1 VPEQVPADAGGQQQ
15 LLPLTSDP
23 GADHAHDRGPFRYRS
38 PETEADFRDWQVRH
52 SLDVVRVGMLTLLVS
67 GLFLVAAGGVLDPA
81 FARGFWAPVAVSCP
95 GFVLV
100 LAATWSPSLR
110 RRLRPLVAAALTV
123 WGLATIWGAHR
134 GLQAPELG
142 TLGVILVMM
151 FGVQVFP
158 VTVRSVVVV
167 MLATSALHLH
177 LLMPVAADLSGG
189 AVAHVSIVVA
199 VGVAGA
205 LVAHVNER
213 GERLRFEQAEVIEAQ
228 TEVIEAERL
237 HSDALLRRILPSPV
251 VDQLRT
257 GTSRVVDHHESVTV
271 LFADL
276 VGFTPMTQAVPPADV
291 VSFLEDVFGWIDE
304 LAARHGI
311 EKIKT
316 IGDAY
321 MAAAGV
327 PEPRP
332 HHEVAMA
339 AFALELRDG
348 LRAVPTRLA
357 HDVQMRIGIAT
368 GPVVAG
374 VIGRSRFSYDLWS
387 DTVNTAARLQ
397 SLAGAGEILVGPS
410 TARALTPTHRL
421 TPRGPVELRGMG
433 PMTAWLLEQRR
444 EDTLGDVTG

>member
-1 VPEQVPADAGGQQQ
+1 
-15 LLPLTSDP
+15 
-23 GADHAHDRGPFRYRS
+23 
-38 PETEADFRDWQVRH
+38 
-52 SLDVVRVGMLTLLVS
+52 M
-67 GLFLVAAGGVLDPA
+67 
-81 FARGFWAPVAVSCP
+81 
-95 GFVLV
+95 
-100 LAATWSPSLR
+100 
-110 RRLRPLVAAALTV
+110 
-123 WGLATIWGAHR
+123 
-134 GLQAPELG
+134 
-142 TLGVILVMM
+142 
-151 FGVQVFP
+151 
-158 VTVRSVVVV
+158 TVRSVVVV

-251 VDQLRT
+251 VDRLRT

-304 LAARHGI
+304 LAARHRI

-410 TARALTPTHRL
+410 TAHALTPTHQL

-444 EDTLGDVTG
+444 EDTVGGTAG